1 MRKIKTY
8 KIFESEIS
16 KIDNLKEEILEILE
30 DIKLK
35 LDGDLKVLGLYEENE
50 SVFMIELNTEAYEMK
65 GSDSEHE
72 DKVEFTL
79 DESDIA
85 DIKSVINYLGQNG
98 YDQIR
103 LSISKDDED
112 NFEELDDV
120 INADHAKERLDE
132 ITNEQIECIQIHF
145 GLDNR

>member
-16 KIDNLKEEILEILE
+16 KIDTLKEEILEILT
-30 DIKLK
+30 DVTLK
-35 LDGDLKVLGLYEENE
+35 LDGDLKVLGLYEKNE

-72 DKVEFTL
+72 DRVEFIL

-103 LSISKDDED
+103 LSISKEDED

-120 INADHAKERLDE
+120 ITSDHAKERLDE
-132 ITNEQIECIQIHF
+132 ITNVPIEYIEIHF
-145 GLDNR
+145 YCC

>member
-8 KIFESEIS
+8 KIFESELS
-16 KIDNLKEEILEILE
+16 KIDTLKEEILEILT
-30 DIKLK
+30 DVTLK
-35 LDGDLKVLGLYEENE
+35 LDGDLKVLGLQDKNE

-65 GSDSEHE
+65 GSDSENE
-72 DKVEFTL
+72 DRVEFIL

-85 DIKSVINYLGQNG
+85 DIKSVINYLGQND

-103 LSISKDDED
+103 LSISKEDED

-132 ITNEQIECIQIHF
+132 ITNVPIEYIEIYFYHC
-145 GLDNR
+145 